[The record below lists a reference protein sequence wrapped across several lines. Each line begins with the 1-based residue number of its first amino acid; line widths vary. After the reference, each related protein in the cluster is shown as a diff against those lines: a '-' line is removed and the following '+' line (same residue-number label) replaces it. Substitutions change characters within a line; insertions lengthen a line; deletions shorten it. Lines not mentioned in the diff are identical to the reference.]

1 MHNKFK
7 KLTLAAAVASVAS
20 VAFVGQAQAGGY
32 QINEQSVSG
41 QGYGHA
47 GRSSNVHDA
56 TIVYGNPAGMSFL
69 DRAQITVGGTFLS
82 VNSDISNVRASQ
94 SSPAFLQATGG
105 ATDTL
110 PVTGSNDGDMVP
122 GTLVPFAFYAHPV
135 NEQLAFGFGV
145 YAPFGSKT
153 EYENDFQGRNQ
164 GNYTEVKV
172 MTAQPTV
179 SYRFNEQWSVGAGLT
194 YNRVEGELR
203 RQVPVATPMGLS
215 EVDSRVEGDDEA
227 WGYNLGV
234 IYQPVPETTFGLT
247 YRSKVDFNLEG
258 SFAANSPVLDQLG
271 IGTVT
276 DTAALDLTTPETV
289 NFSLTQQMSDKLKL
303 MFGVSWAR
311 WSRFDQI
318 LVTGTERGVI
328 TNEQQNYSNAWA
340 FSTGGEYQLTPTL
353 ALRAGVALD
362 FTPTQDATRSVRI
375 PSDDRRIFSIG
386 AGWSPTPDLTLD
398 VAYSYLTER
407 STHVDQSKTD
417 SFTVAGQQTPP
428 ITSNYSAD
436 YKNEAH
442 GFGAQLTY
450 RF

>member
-1 MHNKFK
+1 MHNNFK
-7 KLTLAAAVASVAS
+7 KLTLAAAVAAVTFAS
-20 VAFVGQAQAGGY
+20 QANAGGY

-69 DRAQITVGGTFLS
+69 DRAQITAGGTFLS
-82 VNSDISNVRASQ
+82 VDTDISNVSASQ
-94 SSPAFLQATGG
+94 SSPAFLPATGG
-105 ATDTL
+105 LTDTL
-110 PVTGSNDGDMVP
+110 PVTGTNDGDMVP
-122 GTLVPFAFYAHPV
+122 GTLIPFAFYAHPV

-153 EYENDFQGRNQ
+153 EYEDSFQGRNQ
-164 GNYTEVKV
+164 GNYTEVRV
-172 MTAQPTV
+172 VTAQPTV
-179 SYRFNEQWSVGAGLT
+179 SYRFNEQWSVGAGIT
-194 YNRVEGELR
+194 YNQVEGELR
-203 RQVPVATPMGLS
+203 RQVPVATPLGLS

-227 WGYNLGV
+227 WGYNLGI
-234 IYQPVPETTFGLT
+234 IYQPVPETTLGLT

-258 SFAANSPVLDQLG
+258 NFTANSPVLDQLG

-289 NFSLTQQMSDKLKL
+289 NFSLTQQMSDNLKL
-303 MFGVSWAR
+303 MFGASWAR

-318 LVTGTERGVI
+318 LVTGDERGQI

-353 ALRAGVALD
+353 ALRAGVTLD

-407 STHVDQSKTD
+407 STQVDQTKTD

-436 YKNEAH
+436 YKNQAH
-442 GFGAQLTY
+442 GIGAQLTY

>member
-1 MHNKFK
+1 MYNKFN
-7 KLTLAAAVASVAS
+7 KLTLAAAVSAAVFAS
-20 VAFVGQAQAGGY
+20 QAHAGGY

-41 QGYGHA
+41 QGYSHA

-69 DRAQITVGGTFLS
+69 DRAQFTVGGTYL
-82 VNSDISNVRASQ
+82 NANTDISNVSASQ
-94 SSPAFLQATGG
+94 SVAGAGG
-105 ATDTL
+105 STEIS
-110 PVTGSNDGDMVP
+110 GSNDGDMVP
-122 GTLVPFAFYAHPV
+122 GTLVPFAFYAQPV
-135 NEQLAFGFGV
+135 NDQLAFGFGL

-153 EYENDFQGRNQ
+153 EYEDGFQGRNQ

-179 SYRFNEQWSVGAGLT
+179 SYRFNEQWGVGLGIT
-194 YNRVEGELR
+194 YNRVDGELH
-203 RQVPVATPMGLS
+203 RQVPAVTPVGPT
-215 EVDSRVEGDDEA
+215 EVDSRVEGDDDA

-258 SFAANSPVLDQLG
+258 SFSASSPELDQIGLG
-271 IGTVT
+271 TIT

-289 NFSLTQQMSDKLKL
+289 NFSVTQQMSDNLKL
-303 MFGVSWAR
+303 MFGASWSR

-318 LVTGTERGVI
+318 LVNGAERGKL
-328 TNEQQNYSNAWA
+328 TDEQQNYSNAWA
-340 FSTGGEYQLTPTL
+340 FATGGEYQLTPEL
-353 ALRAGVALD
+353 ALRAGLALD

-375 PSDDRRIFSIG
+375 PSDNRRIFSLG

-398 VAYSYLTER
+398 FAYSYLTER
-407 STHVDQSKTD
+407 STHVDQTKTD
-417 SFTVAGQQTPP
+417 NNPVSEALPAV
-428 ITSNYSAD
+428 TSTYSAD

>member
-234 IYQPVPETTFGLT
+234 IYQPVPETTLGLT

-442 GFGAQLTY
+442 GLGAQLTY

>member
-32 QINEQSVSG
+32 QINEQSISG

-442 GFGAQLTY
+442 GLGAQLTY

>member
-1 MHNKFK
+1 MHNNFK
-7 KLTLAAAVASVAS
+7 KLTLVAAVAA
-20 VAFVGQAQAGGY
+20 VAFASQANAGGY

-69 DRAQITVGGTFLS
+69 DRAQITAGGTFLS
-82 VNSDISNVRASQ
+82 VDTDISNVSASQ
-94 SSPAFLQATGG
+94 SSPAFLPATGG
-105 ATDTL
+105 LTDTL
-110 PVTGSNDGDMVP
+110 PVTGTNDGDMVP
-122 GTLVPFAFYAHPV
+122 GTLIPFAFYAHPV

-153 EYENDFQGRNQ
+153 EYEDSFQGRNQ
-164 GNYTEVKV
+164 GNYTEVRV
-172 MTAQPTV
+172 VTAQPTV
-179 SYRFNEQWSVGAGLT
+179 SYRFNEQWSVGAGIT
-194 YNRVEGELR
+194 YNQVEGELR
-203 RQVPVATPMGLS
+203 RQVPVATPLGLS

-227 WGYNLGV
+227 WGYNLGI
-234 IYQPVPETTFGLT
+234 IYQPVPETTLGLT

-258 SFAANSPVLDQLG
+258 NFTANSPVLDQLG

-289 NFSLTQQMSDKLKL
+289 NFSLTQQMSDNLKL
-303 MFGVSWAR
+303 MFGASWAR

-318 LVTGTERGVI
+318 LVTGDERGQI

-353 ALRAGVALD
+353 ALRAGVTLD

-407 STHVDQSKTD
+407 STQVDQTKTD

-436 YKNEAH
+436 YKNQAH
-442 GFGAQLTY
+442 GIGAQLTY